1 MKNTITRTISRTT
14 GLVLI
19 LIGIAALVW
28 QPKFH
33 ASPAENTPHY
43 TADNKLIMPA
53 NYRDWNYLSSG
64 LGMTYSK
71 SGPDNNPM
79 FTNVYA
85 APEAYH
91 AFLKT
96 GQWPDGT
103 MLVMEMFTS
112 GTEGSINKGG
122 HYQLS
127 TMGGIEAHVK
137 DSSRP
142 GDLWK
147 FYGFDEDGKPADA
160 RGNGNACT
168 QCHTKNG
175 GVEDTFVQ
183 FYPTLRP
190 VAREKGTLRPGT
202 DVEQTPAAK

>member
-1 MKNTITRTISRTT
+1 MKRILGRVV

-19 LIGIAALVW
+19 VVGTIALFW
-28 QPKFH
+28 QPTFH
-33 ASPAENTPHY
+33 AAASDNASQNAPRY
-43 TADNKLIMPA
+43 TSDNKLVAPA

-71 SGPDNNPM
+71 SGPEDHPM

-85 APEAYH
+85 TPEAYH

-96 GQWPDGT
+96 GEWPDKT
-103 MLVMEMFTS
+103 MLVMEEYSS
-112 GTEGSINKGG
+112 GTEGSINQGG
-122 HYQLS
+122 HYQLAL
-127 TMGGIEAHVK
+127 MGIEAHVK
-137 DSSRP
+137 DSARP

-147 FYGFDEDGKPADA
+147 FYGFDDGGTPADA

-168 QCHTKNG
+168 KCHTKNG

-183 FYPTLRP
+183 FYPTLLP
-190 VAREKGTLRPGT
+190 VARAKGTLRPGT
-202 DVEQTPAAK
+202 DVAAKK

>member
-1 MKNTITRTISRTT
+1 MKSTITRTT

-19 LIGIAALVW
+19 LIGVVALVW
-28 QPKFH
+28 QPRFH
-33 ASPAENTPHY
+33 ASPPENTPHY

-96 GQWPDGT
+96 GQWPDRT
-103 MLVMEMFTS
+103 MLVMEEYTS

-122 HYQLS
+122 HYQLQRV
-127 TMGGIEAHVK
+127 GIEAHVK

-147 FYGFDEDGKPADA
+147 FYGFDDDGKPADA

-190 VAREKGTLRPGT
+190 VARAKGTLRPGT
-202 DVEQTPAAK
+202 DVEKQTAAAK

>member
-1 MKNTITRTISRTT
+1 MKRIL
-14 GLVLI
+14 GLVFI
-19 LIGIAALVW
+19 LIGITAMVW
-28 QPKFH
+28 QPKFQ
-33 ASPAENTPHY
+33 AGDAGNKPQY
-43 TADNKLIMPA
+43 TNDNKLIMPA

-103 MLVMEMFTS
+103 MLVMEMLTS

-122 HYQLS
+122 HYQLAM
-127 TMGGIEAHVK
+127 MGGIEAHVK
-137 DSSRP
+137 DSSRA

-147 FYGFDEDGKPADA
+147 FYGFEEDGKPADA
-160 RGNGNACT
+160 RGNGNVCT

-190 VAREKGTLRPGT
+190 VARAKGTLRPGT
-202 DVEQTPAAK
+202 DVETPKK